1 MTIEYKDSKRIVG
14 LSTDRTGIESSQ
26 GYAGGDCSAN
36 AKSGGGGAGAV
47 GNPQASGNI
56 GGNGGAGLSSSIT
69 GSAVTRAGGGGGAS
83 WSSSTNSSGGTGG
96 GGAGS
101 QNAGT
106 AGTVNTGSGG
116 GGGGESGGNKTGG
129 NGGSGIVILRFTTSG
144 NGYDT
149 PTGTHSVATD
159 GSYTVISW
167 TAGSGTFTPT
177 SSYDVEYLVIAGG
190 GGGGGGLGGGGGAG
204 GYRTATGF
212 GVTAQAYT
220 ITVGAGGAGAVAN
233 GSKGGDSV
241 FSTITSE
248 GGGLGT
254 GEAGGNG
261 GDGGSGGGTGTNG
274 GSGGTSA
281 TYVSTPATIPTNVQD
296 NFILVEKDTGRRYWF
311 DDSFDKTGLKA
322 YYKFNETSPSD
333 IVNQAGTVGSV
344 DGLGTGADIQITGAT
359 YGATGKIGDALSF
372 DGTNDFGQIGTSLS
386 QFNFLH
392 STTAKWTICFWM
404 KLNATS
410 RGTFDRIF
418 NTTVSS
424 GSAGINIYINDLS
437 STQKMGFVIHN
448 NVSGQGV
455 TDWVSTAD
463 NYIPDNTTT
472 WYFYSMTYD
481 QSLGSDNLKVKR
493 DNANLE
499 TKTKTANS
507 PYNGNSTY
515 AMFLDRLPSGS
526 GNFPANVID
535 EFSVWNRVLTD
546 AEITTIYNSGTG
558 KTLDT
563 AKGATW
569 TMEPTY
575 ETDFST
581 STGWTFKDSAKA
593 SISGGSLSFDFEDNS
608 GNDDSC
614 YYDLGSTMSDTK
626 WILRFKINWSTFD
639 DNSRCWFGL
648 ADNTTAQNVAKD
660 FIGLLTHKYL
670 SDVNWESMDKSNAS
684 LDFAGENSSS
694 TNISTGTDYYV
705 QIRITSDTAYD
716 IKVYSDSSYSTLVDT
731 ITGTMSANSISGL
744 RYIMFY
750 NRNDHDTAYNQVGTI
765 DDLEFYNGVTTIN

>member
-1 MTIEYKDSKRIVG
+1 MLSGEIYRMTIEYKDSKRISALSSDVVNTPTYEDDF
-14 LSTDRTGIESSQ
+14 STDTLGANTTDATYIDWDGSGAIDLIAPVSVATG
-26 GYAGGDCSAN
+26 GGDSGWFDLTTVSDSVNVVRFSLDTSAIT
-36 AKSGGGGAGAV
+36 V
-47 GNPQASGNI
+47 GITPQMWI
-56 GGNGGAGLSSSIT
+56 GLSSIGTGDSTTTNDWFGMYMQASAGNPIIIAGHANGIGCNNATSDSTFTKTLAVEKIWVEIIRTSTTAFTLNIFSDEYVTLTESKTGVTTSVTSTTNFRMIT
-69 GSAVTRAGGGGGAS
+69 R
-83 WSSSTNSSGGTGG
+83 NSSG
-96 GGAGS
+96 
-101 QNAGT
+101 T
-106 AGTVNTGSGG
+106 ASGWTLKLG
-116 GGGGESGGNKTGG
+116 DLKFYNGVSSLTNK
-129 NGGSGIVILRFTTSG
+129 
-144 NGYDT
+144 
-149 PTGTHSVATD
+149 
-159 GSYTVISW
+159 
-167 TAGSGTFTPT
+167 
-177 SSYDVEYLVIAGG
+177 
-190 GGGGGGLGGGGGAG
+190 
-204 GYRTATGF
+204 
-212 GVTAQAYT
+212 
-220 ITVGAGGAGAVAN
+220 
-233 GSKGGDSV
+233 
-241 FSTITSE
+241 
-248 GGGLGT
+248 
-254 GEAGGNG
+254 
-261 GDGGSGGGTGTNG
+261 
-274 GSGGTSA
+274 
-281 TYVSTPATIPTNVQD
+281 PTNVET
-296 NFILVEKDTGRRYWF
+296 NSILVEKDTGRRYWF

-569 TMEPTY
+569 TMTPTFQD
-575 ETDFST
+575 DFST
-581 STGWTFKDSAKA
+581 
-593 SISGGSLSFDFEDNS
+593 DNWV
-608 GNDDSC
+608 N
-614 YYDLGSTMSDTK
+614 MSS
-626 WILRFKINWSTFD
+626 RINV
-639 DNSRCWFGL
+639 
-648 ADNTTAQNVAKD
+648 NTTTEK
-660 FIGLLTHKYL
+660 
-670 SDVNWESMDKSNAS
+670 
-684 LDFAGENSSS
+684 LDFAM
-694 TNISTGTDYYV
+694 Y
-705 QIRITSDTAYD
+705 R
-716 IKVYSDSSYSTLVDT
+716 
-731 ITGTMSANSISGL
+731 
-744 RYIMFY
+744 
-750 NRNDHDTAYNQVGTI
+750 
-765 DDLEFYNGVTTIN
+765 